1 MMQDISLMQQL
12 SRLGIAFLSNLAF
25 LPFVL
30 AIGIILGIV
39 IAFVRFH
46 RIPVLSQT
54 LTVLVEIVRGSPF
67 LIIVYA
73 IYFALPYVGIEL
85 GAFQTGI
92 VVLSIT
98 ATAYLSEVFRSGLVA
113 MDKGQFEAAEALGM
127 SYFKK
132 VTLIILPQIIKTTM
146 PSIVG
151 QIVMTIKDTSIVS
164 LVGMVEIVRTS
175 RQIMQLTLN
184 PFMAFSIVSVF
195 FILVCYPLII
205 VSKKLEGG
213 NNR

>member
-1 MMQDISLMQQL
+1 MQDISLLQQIF
-12 SRLGIAFLSNLAF
+12 RLGVAFLNNLAF

-30 AIGIILGIV
+30 GIGIVLGIV
-39 IAFVRFH
+39 IALIRFH
-46 RIPVLSQT
+46 RIPVISQ
-54 LTVLVEIVRGSPF
+54 LLAIVVEIIRGSPF

-73 IYFALPYVGIEL
+73 IYFALPYAGIEL

-92 VVLSIT
+92 VVLSVT
-98 ATAYLSEVFRSGLVA
+98 ATAYLSEVFRSGL
-113 MDKGQFEAAEALGM
+113 MSLDKGQFEAAEALGM
-127 SYFKK
+127 NYFQKLMH
-132 VTLIILPQIIKTTM
+132 VVLPQIIKSTM

-175 RQIMQLTLN
+175 RQIMQLTLS
-184 PFMAFSIVSVF
+184 PFTAFSIVSMF
-195 FILVCYPLII
+195 FILVCYPLIV

-213 NNR
+213 SNR

>member
-1 MMQDISLMQQL
+1 
-12 SRLGIAFLSNLAF
+12 
-25 LPFVL
+25 
-30 AIGIILGIV
+30 
-39 IAFVRFH
+39 
-46 RIPVLSQT
+46 
-54 LTVLVEIVRGSPF
+54 

-92 VVLSIT
+92 VVLSVT
-98 ATAYLSEVFRSGLVA
+98 ATAYLSEVFRSGL
-113 MDKGQFEAAEALGM
+113 MSLDKGQFEAAEALGLN
-127 SYFKK
+127 YFQK
-132 VTLIILPQIIKTTM
+132 LIHVVLPQIIKSTM

-175 RQIMQLTLN
+175 RQIMQLTLS
-184 PFMAFSIVSVF
+184 PFTAFSIVSAF
-195 FILVCYPLII
+195 FILVCYPLIV

-213 NNR
+213 SSK

>member
-1 MMQDISLMQQL
+1 MQDISLLQQIF
-12 SRLGIAFLSNLAF
+12 RLGVAFLNNLAF

-30 AIGIILGIV
+30 GIGIVLGIA
-39 IAFVRFH
+39 IALIRFH
-46 RIPVLSQT
+46 RIPVASQ
-54 LTVLVEIVRGSPF
+54 LLAIVVEIIRGSPF

-73 IYFALPYVGIEL
+73 IYFALPYAGIEL

-92 VVLSIT
+92 VVLSVT
-98 ATAYLSEVFRSGLVA
+98 ATAYLSEVFRSGL
-113 MDKGQFEAAEALGM
+113 MSLDKGQFEAAEALGM
-127 SYFKK
+127 NYFQKLMH
-132 VTLIILPQIIKTTM
+132 VVLPQIIKSTM

-175 RQIMQLTLN
+175 RQIMQLTLS
-184 PFMAFSIVSVF
+184 PFTAFSIVSVF
-195 FILVCYPLII
+195 FILVCYPLIV

-213 NNR
+213 SNR

>member
-1 MMQDISLMQQL
+1 MQDISLLQQIF
-12 SRLGIAFLSNLAF
+12 RLGVAFLNNLAF

-30 AIGIILGIV
+30 GIGIVLGIA
-39 IAFVRFH
+39 IALIRFH
-46 RIPVLSQT
+46 RIPVASQ
-54 LTVLVEIVRGSPF
+54 LLAIVVEIIRGSPF

-92 VVLSIT
+92 VVLSVT
-98 ATAYLSEVFRSGLVA
+98 ATAYLSEVFRSGL
-113 MDKGQFEAAEALGM
+113 MSLDKGQFEAAEALGLN
-127 SYFKK
+127 YFQK
-132 VTLIILPQIIKTTM
+132 LIHVVLPQIIKSTM

-175 RQIMQLTLN
+175 RQIMQLTLS
-184 PFMAFSIVSVF
+184 PFTAFSIVSMF
-195 FILVCYPLII
+195 FILVCYPLIV

-213 NNR
+213 SNR

>member
-1 MMQDISLMQQL
+1 MQDISLLQQIF
-12 SRLGIAFLSNLAF
+12 RLGVAFLNNLAF

-30 AIGIILGIV
+30 GIGIVLGIV
-39 IAFVRFH
+39 IALIRFH
-46 RIPVLSQT
+46 RIPVISQ
-54 LTVLVEIVRGSPF
+54 LLAIVVEIIRGSPF

-92 VVLSIT
+92 VVLSVT
-98 ATAYLSEVFRSGLVA
+98 ATAYLSEVFRSGLLSL
-113 MDKGQFEAAEALGM
+113 DKGQFEAAEALGM
-127 SYFKK
+127 NYFQKLMH
-132 VTLIILPQIIKTTM
+132 VVLPQIIKATM

-151 QIVMTIKDTSIVS
+151 QIVMTIKDTSIIS

-175 RQIMQLTLN
+175 RQIMQLTLS
-184 PFMAFSIVSVF
+184 PFTAFSIVSVF
-195 FILVCYPLII
+195 FILVCYPLIV

-213 NNR
+213 IDR

>member
-1 MMQDISLMQQL
+1 MMQDISLLQQIF
-12 SRLGIAFLSNLAF
+12 RLGVAFLNNLAF

-30 AIGIILGIV
+30 GIGIVLGIA
-39 IAFVRFH
+39 IALIRFH
-46 RIPVLSQT
+46 RIPVASQ
-54 LTVLVEIVRGSPF
+54 LLAIVVEIIRGSPF

-73 IYFALPYVGIEL
+73 IYFALPYAGIEL

-92 VVLSIT
+92 VVLSVT
-98 ATAYLSEVFRSGLVA
+98 ATAYLSEVFRSGL
-113 MDKGQFEAAEALGM
+113 MSLDKGQFEAAEALGM
-127 SYFKK
+127 NYFQKLMH
-132 VTLIILPQIIKTTM
+132 VVLPQIIKSTM

-175 RQIMQLTLN
+175 RQIMQLTLS
-184 PFMAFSIVSVF
+184 PFTAFSIVSMF
-195 FILVCYPLII
+195 FILVCYPLIV

-213 NNR
+213 SNR

>member
-1 MMQDISLMQQL
+1 MMQDISLLQQIF
-12 SRLGIAFLSNLAF
+12 RLGVAFLNNLAF

-30 AIGIILGIV
+30 GIGIVLGIA
-39 IAFVRFH
+39 IALIRFH
-46 RIPVLSQT
+46 RIPVASQ
-54 LTVLVEIVRGSPF
+54 LLAIVVEIIRGSPF

-92 VVLSIT
+92 VVLSVT
-98 ATAYLSEVFRSGLVA
+98 ATAYLSEVFRSGL
-113 MDKGQFEAAEALGM
+113 MSLDKGQFEAAEALGLN
-127 SYFKK
+127 YFQK
-132 VTLIILPQIIKTTM
+132 LIHVVLPQIIKSTM

-175 RQIMQLTLN
+175 RQIMQLTLS
-184 PFMAFSIVSVF
+184 PFTAFSIVSMF
-195 FILVCYPLII
+195 FILVCYPLIV

-213 NNR
+213 SNR

>member
-1 MMQDISLMQQL
+1 MMQDISLLQQIV
-12 SRLGIAFLSNLAF
+12 RLGVAFLNNLAF

-30 AIGIILGIV
+30 GIGIVLGIA
-39 IAFVRFH
+39 IALIRFH
-46 RIPVLSQT
+46 RIPVASQ
-54 LTVLVEIVRGSPF
+54 LLGIVVEIIRGSPF

-92 VVLSIT
+92 VVLSVT
-98 ATAYLSEVFRSGLVA
+98 ATAYLSEVFRSGLLSL
-113 MDKGQFEAAEALGM
+113 DKGQFEAAEALGLN
-127 SYFKK
+127 YFQK
-132 VTLIILPQIIKTTM
+132 LIHVVLPQIIKSTM

-175 RQIMQLTLN
+175 RQIMQLTLS
-184 PFMAFSIVSVF
+184 PFTAFTIVSAF
-195 FILVCYPLII
+195 FILVCYPLIVI
-205 VSKKLEGG
+205 SKKLEGG
-213 NNR
+213 SNK

>member
-1 MMQDISLMQQL
+1 MQDISLMQQL

-132 VTLIILPQIIKTTM
+132 VTLIILP
-146 PSIVG
+146 
-151 QIVMTIKDTSIVS
+151 
-164 LVGMVEIVRTS
+164 R
-175 RQIMQLTLN
+175 
-184 PFMAFSIVSVF
+184 
-195 FILVCYPLII
+195 
-205 VSKKLEGG
+205 
-213 NNR
+213 

>member
-1 MMQDISLMQQL
+1 MQDISLMQQVY
-12 SRLGIAFLSNLAF
+12 RLAVAFLSNLAF

-30 AIGIILGIV
+30 AIGIVLGIV

-46 RIPVLSQT
+46 RIPVLSQV
-54 LTVLVEIVRGSPF
+54 LAILVEIVRGSPF

-127 SYFKK
+127 SYFQK

>member
-1 MMQDISLMQQL
+1 MMQDISLMQQVY
-12 SRLGIAFLSNLAF
+12 RLAVAFLSNLAF

-30 AIGIILGIV
+30 AIGIVLGIV

-46 RIPVLSQT
+46 RIPVLSQV
-54 LTVLVEIVRGSPF
+54 LAVLVEIVRGSPF

-127 SYFKK
+127 SYFQK

-205 VSKKLEGG
+205 ISKKLEGG

>member
-1 MMQDISLMQQL
+1 MMQDISLLQQIF
-12 SRLGIAFLSNLAF
+12 RLGVAFLNNLAF

-30 AIGIILGIV
+30 GIGIVLGIA
-39 IAFVRFH
+39 IALIRFH
-46 RIPVLSQT
+46 RIPVASQ
-54 LTVLVEIVRGSPF
+54 LLAIVVEIIRGSPF

-92 VVLSIT
+92 VVLSVT
-98 ATAYLSEVFRSGLVA
+98 ATAYLSEVFRSGL
-113 MDKGQFEAAEALGM
+113 MSLDKGQFEAAEALGM
-127 SYFKK
+127 NYFQKLMH
-132 VTLIILPQIIKTTM
+132 VVLPQIIKSTM

-175 RQIMQLTLN
+175 RQIMQLTLS
-184 PFMAFSIVSVF
+184 PFTAFSIVSVF
-195 FILVCYPLII
+195 FILVCYPLIV

-213 NNR
+213 RNR

>member
-1 MMQDISLMQQL
+1 MQDISLMQQL

-213 NNR
+213 NNK

>member
-1 MMQDISLMQQL
+1 MQDISLMQQL

-127 SYFKK
+127 SYFQK

-184 PFMAFSIVSVF
+184 PFMAFCIVSAF

>member
-1 MMQDISLMQQL
+1 MQDISLLQQIF
-12 SRLGIAFLSNLAF
+12 RLGVAFLNNLAF

-30 AIGIILGIV
+30 GIGIVLGIV
-39 IAFVRFH
+39 IALIRFH
-46 RIPVLSQT
+46 RIPVISQ
-54 LTVLVEIVRGSPF
+54 LLAIVVEIIRGSPF

-92 VVLSIT
+92 VVLSVT
-98 ATAYLSEVFRSGLVA
+98 ATAYLSEVFRSGLLSL
-113 MDKGQFEAAEALGM
+113 DKGQFEAAEALGM
-127 SYFKK
+127 NYFQKLMH
-132 VTLIILPQIIKTTM
+132 VVLPQIIKATM

-151 QIVMTIKDTSIVS
+151 QILMTIKDTSIIS

-175 RQIMQLTLN
+175 RQIMQLTLS
-184 PFMAFSIVSVF
+184 PFTAFSIVSVF
-195 FILVCYPLII
+195 FILVCYPLIV

-213 NNR
+213 IDR

>member
-1 MMQDISLMQQL
+1 MQDISLMQQL

-30 AIGIILGIV
+30 AIGIVLGIV

-46 RIPVLSQT
+46 RIPVLSQV
-54 LTVLVEIVRGSPF
+54 LAVLVEIVRGSPF

>member
-1 MMQDISLMQQL
+1 MQDISLIQQVY
-12 SRLGIAFLSNLAF
+12 RLGIAFLSNLAF

-30 AIGIILGIV
+30 AIGIVLGIV

-46 RIPVLSQT
+46 RIPVLSQV
-54 LTVLVEIVRGSPF
+54 LAVLVEIVRGSPF

-127 SYFKK
+127 SYFQK

>member
-1 MMQDISLMQQL
+1 MMQNISLIQQVY
-12 SRLGIAFLSNLAF
+12 RLGIAFLSNLAF

-30 AIGIILGIV
+30 AIGIVLGIV

-46 RIPVLSQT
+46 RIPVLSQV
-54 LTVLVEIVRGSPF
+54 LAVLVEIVRGSPF

-127 SYFKK
+127 SYFQK

-184 PFMAFSIVSVF
+184 PFIAFSIVSAF

>member
-1 MMQDISLMQQL
+1 MQDISLLQQIV
-12 SRLGIAFLSNLAF
+12 RLGVAFLNNLAF

-30 AIGIILGIV
+30 GIGIVLGIV
-39 IAFVRFH
+39 IALIRFH
-46 RIPVLSQT
+46 RIPVASQ
-54 LTVLVEIVRGSPF
+54 LLAIVVEIIRGSPF

-92 VVLSIT
+92 VVLSVT
-98 ATAYLSEVFRSGLVA
+98 ATAYLSEVFRSGLLSL
-113 MDKGQFEAAEALGM
+113 DKGQFEAAEALGLN
-127 SYFKK
+127 YFQK
-132 VTLIILPQIIKTTM
+132 LIHVVLPQIIKSTM

-175 RQIMQLTLN
+175 RQIMQLTLS
-184 PFMAFSIVSVF
+184 PFTAFSIVSAF
-195 FILVCYPLII
+195 FILVCYPLIV

-213 NNR
+213 SNK

>member
-1 MMQDISLMQQL
+1 MQDISLLQQIF
-12 SRLGIAFLSNLAF
+12 RLGVAFLNNLAF

-30 AIGIILGIV
+30 GIGIVLGIA
-39 IAFVRFH
+39 IALIRFH
-46 RIPVLSQT
+46 RIPVASQ
-54 LTVLVEIVRGSPF
+54 LLAIVVEIIRGSPF

-73 IYFALPYVGIEL
+73 IYFALPYAGIEL

-92 VVLSIT
+92 VVLSVT
-98 ATAYLSEVFRSGLVA
+98 ATAYLSEVFRSGL
-113 MDKGQFEAAEALGM
+113 MSLDKGQFEAAEALGM
-127 SYFKK
+127 NYFQKLMH
-132 VTLIILPQIIKTTM
+132 VVLPQIIKSTM

-175 RQIMQLTLN
+175 RQIMQLTLS
-184 PFMAFSIVSVF
+184 PFTAFSIVSMF
-195 FILVCYPLII
+195 FILVCYPLIV

-213 NNR
+213 SNR

>member
-1 MMQDISLMQQL
+1 MQDISLIQQVY
-12 SRLGIAFLSNLAF
+12 RLGIAFLSNLAF

-30 AIGIILGIV
+30 AIGIVLGIV

-46 RIPVLSQT
+46 RIPVLSQV
-54 LTVLVEIVRGSPF
+54 LAVLVEIVRGSPF

-127 SYFKK
+127 SYFQK

-184 PFMAFSIVSVF
+184 PFIAFSIVSAI

>member
-1 MMQDISLMQQL
+1 MQDISLLQQIF
-12 SRLGIAFLSNLAF
+12 RLGVAFLNNLAF

-30 AIGIILGIV
+30 GIGIVLGIA
-39 IAFVRFH
+39 IALIRFH
-46 RIPVLSQT
+46 RIPVASQ
-54 LTVLVEIVRGSPF
+54 LLAIVVEIIRGSPF

-92 VVLSIT
+92 VVLSVT
-98 ATAYLSEVFRSGLVA
+98 ATAYLSEVFRSGLLSL
-113 MDKGQFEAAEALGM
+113 DKGQFEAAEALGM
-127 SYFKK
+127 NYFQKLMH
-132 VTLIILPQIIKTTM
+132 VVLPQIIKTTM

-151 QIVMTIKDTSIVS
+151 QIVMTIKDTSIIS

-175 RQIMQLTLN
+175 RQIMQLTLS
-184 PFMAFSIVSVF
+184 PFTAFSIVSVF
-195 FILVCYPLII
+195 FILVCYPLIV

-213 NNR
+213 IDR

>member
-1 MMQDISLMQQL
+1 MQDISLMQQL

-127 SYFKK
+127 SYFQK

>member
-1 MMQDISLMQQL
+1 MMQDISLLQQIF
-12 SRLGIAFLSNLAF
+12 RLGVAFLNNLAF

-30 AIGIILGIV
+30 GIGIVLGIA
-39 IAFVRFH
+39 IALIRFH
-46 RIPVLSQT
+46 RIPVASQ
-54 LTVLVEIVRGSPF
+54 LLAIVVEIIRGSPF

-92 VVLSIT
+92 VVLSVT
-98 ATAYLSEVFRSGLVA
+98 ATAYLSEVFRSGL
-113 MDKGQFEAAEALGM
+113 MSLDKGQFEAAEALGM
-127 SYFKK
+127 NYFQKLMH
-132 VTLIILPQIIKTTM
+132 VVLPQIIKSTM

-175 RQIMQLTLN
+175 RQIMQLTLS
-184 PFMAFSIVSVF
+184 PFTAFSIVSVF
-195 FILVCYPLII
+195 FILVCYPLIV

-213 NNR
+213 SNR

>member
-1 MMQDISLMQQL
+1 MMQDISLLQQIF
-12 SRLGIAFLSNLAF
+12 RLGVAFLNNLAF

-30 AIGIILGIV
+30 GIGIVLGIV
-39 IAFVRFH
+39 IALIRFH
-46 RIPVLSQT
+46 RIPVISQ
-54 LTVLVEIVRGSPF
+54 LLAIVVEIIRGSPF

-92 VVLSIT
+92 VVLSVT
-98 ATAYLSEVFRSGLVA
+98 ATAYLSEVFRSGLLSL
-113 MDKGQFEAAEALGM
+113 DKGQFEAAEALGM
-127 SYFKK
+127 NYFQKLMH
-132 VTLIILPQIIKTTM
+132 VVLPQIIKATM

-151 QIVMTIKDTSIVS
+151 QIVMTIKDTSIIS

-175 RQIMQLTLN
+175 RQIMQLTLS
-184 PFMAFSIVSVF
+184 PFTAFSIVSVF
-195 FILVCYPLII
+195 FILVCYPLIV

-213 NNR
+213 IDR

>member
-1 MMQDISLMQQL
+1 MQDISLLQQIF
-12 SRLGIAFLSNLAF
+12 RLGVAFLNNLAF

-30 AIGIILGIV
+30 GIGIVLGIA
-39 IAFVRFH
+39 IALIRFH
-46 RIPVLSQT
+46 RIPVASQ
-54 LTVLVEIVRGSPF
+54 LLAIVVEIIRGSPF

-92 VVLSIT
+92 VVLSVT
-98 ATAYLSEVFRSGLVA
+98 ATAYLSEVFRSGL
-113 MDKGQFEAAEALGM
+113 MSLDKGQFEAAEALGM
-127 SYFKK
+127 NYFQKLMH
-132 VTLIILPQIIKTTM
+132 VVLPQIIKSTM

-175 RQIMQLTLN
+175 RQIMQLTLS
-184 PFMAFSIVSVF
+184 PFTAFSIVSVF
-195 FILVCYPLII
+195 FILVCYPLIV

-213 NNR
+213 SNR

>member
-1 MMQDISLMQQL
+1 MMQDISLLQQIF
-12 SRLGIAFLSNLAF
+12 RLGVAFLNNLAF

-30 AIGIILGIV
+30 GIGIVLGIA
-39 IAFVRFH
+39 IALIRFH
-46 RIPVLSQT
+46 RIPVASQ
-54 LTVLVEIVRGSPF
+54 LLAIVVEIIRGSPF

-92 VVLSIT
+92 VVLSVT
-98 ATAYLSEVFRSGLVA
+98 ATAYLSEVFRSGL
-113 MDKGQFEAAEALGM
+113 MSLDKGQFEAAEALGM
-127 SYFKK
+127 NYFQKLMH
-132 VTLIILPQIIKTTM
+132 VVLPQIIKSTM

-175 RQIMQLTLN
+175 RQIMQLTLS
-184 PFMAFSIVSVF
+184 PFTAFSIVSAF
-195 FILVCYPLII
+195 FILVCYPLIV

-213 NNR
+213 SNK

>member
-1 MMQDISLMQQL
+1 MQDISLIQQVY
-12 SRLGIAFLSNLAF
+12 RLGIAFLSNLAF

-30 AIGIILGIV
+30 AIGIVLGIV

-46 RIPVLSQT
+46 RIPVLSQV
-54 LTVLVEIVRGSPF
+54 LAVLVEIVRGSPF

-98 ATAYLSEVFRSGLVA
+98 ATAYRSEVFRSGLVA

-127 SYFKK
+127 SYFQK

-184 PFMAFSIVSVF
+184 PFIAFSIVSAF

>member
-1 MMQDISLMQQL
+1 MMQDISLLQQIF
-12 SRLGIAFLSNLAF
+12 RLGVAFLNNLAF

-30 AIGIILGIV
+30 GIGIVLGIA
-39 IAFVRFH
+39 IALIRFH
-46 RIPVLSQT
+46 RIPVASQ
-54 LTVLVEIVRGSPF
+54 LLAIVVEIIRGSPF

-92 VVLSIT
+92 VVLSVT
-98 ATAYLSEVFRSGLVA
+98 ATAYLSEVFRSGL
-113 MDKGQFEAAEALGM
+113 MSLDKGQFEAAEALGM
-127 SYFKK
+127 NYFQKLMH
-132 VTLIILPQIIKTTM
+132 VVLPQIIKSTM

-175 RQIMQLTLN
+175 RQIMQLTLS
-184 PFMAFSIVSVF
+184 PFTAFSIVSMF
-195 FILVCYPLII
+195 FILVCYPLIV

-213 NNR
+213 SNR

>member
-1 MMQDISLMQQL
+1 MQDISLLQQIF
-12 SRLGIAFLSNLAF
+12 RLGVAFLNNLAF

-30 AIGIILGIV
+30 GIGIVLGIV
-39 IAFVRFH
+39 IALIRFH
-46 RIPVLSQT
+46 RIPVISQ
-54 LTVLVEIVRGSPF
+54 LLAIVVEIIRGSPF

-92 VVLSIT
+92 VVLSVT
-98 ATAYLSEVFRSGLVA
+98 ATAYLSEVFRSGLLSL
-113 MDKGQFEAAEALGM
+113 DKGQFEAAEALGM
-127 SYFKK
+127 NYFQKLMH
-132 VTLIILPQIIKTTM
+132 VVLPQIIKSTM

-175 RQIMQLTLN
+175 RQIMQLTLS
-184 PFMAFSIVSVF
+184 PFTAFSIVSMF
-195 FILVCYPLII
+195 FILVCYPLIV

-213 NNR
+213 SNR